1 LKDFILDHTQENI
14 DNDSFD
20 KNSSKEYKVLARRYR
35 PKTFDNLIGQSA
47 TVRILSNA
55 FELKRIAHAFL
66 FTGVRGV
73 GKTTAARIISRGLN
87 CLKSGEPTISPCG
100 ECDSCLSAQN
110 DRHVDIIE
118 IDAASHTGVDDMR
131 ELTEG
136 VKYKPS
142 VGRFRIY
149 IIDEVH
155 MLSNQAFNALLKT
168 LEEPPGHTKFIFCT
182 TEIRKIPITVL
193 SRCQKFDLRR
203 VSSDEMINHL
213 GMICKKEKVTIDS
226 ASLNMIARSSEGSV
240 RDSLSLL
247 DQAIS
252 ISNSNIKAEDIKS
265 MLGLSD
271 KAKVWDLFDSL
282 MEGDPLKAIN
292 NFEVLLDDGSDPFLL
307 IEELMLIC
315 HNVARTIAVPNLD
328 MSQSM
333 SEYEQNRAKNSAKDL
348 NIPSV
353 NKCWQILL
361 KGQSE
366 IQSTYSIK
374 EATEMILLR
383 IVYAA
388 NLPNLKDLIENS
400 DLLKKKNDLAGD
412 VQSYDANEQNTPLRA
427 DITNNLKTFEN
438 LLSFVKKNK
447 DLTLFTLL
455 IDQIRVIE
463 YKPYYIKVNF
473 VKENYIKFLEDIKK
487 SLLNLTKSNWKIE
500 VIAADP
506 EYSSVTEKKEIQK
519 EEKKNKIKENIIVK
533 SILKE
538 FPESKIIEIK
548 NFNENRKD

>member
-1 LKDFILDHTQENI
+1 MDHTQKNI
-14 DNDSFD
+14 DNDSFVQN
-20 KNSSKEYKVLARRYR
+20 NSSEEYKVLARRYR

-55 FELKRIAHAFL
+55 FELNRIAHAFL

-73 GKTTAARIISRGLN
+73 GKTTAARIVSKGLN
-87 CLKSGEPTISPCG
+87 CLKTDKPTIAPCG
-100 ECDSCLSAQN
+100 ACESCLSAQN

-136 VKYKPS
+136 VKYKPA

-203 VSSDEMINHL
+203 VSTEEMINHL
-213 GMICKKEKVTIDS
+213 GMICKKENVSIDS
-226 ASLNMIARSSEGSV
+226 ESLNMIARSSEGSV

-292 NFEVLLDDGSDPFLL
+292 NFEILLDDGSDPLLL
-307 IEELMLIC
+307 IEELLLIC
-315 HNVARTIAVPNLD
+315 HNVARSIAVPSLD
-328 MSQSM
+328 MSQSI
-333 SEYEQNRAKNSAKDL
+333 SEYDQTRAKNSAKNL
-348 NIPSV
+348 NMPSV

-366 IQSTYSIK
+366 IQSAYSIK
-374 EATEMILLR
+374 EATEMIILR

-388 NLPNLKDLIENS
+388 NLPNLTDLIEKS
-400 DLLKKKNDLAGD
+400 DLSKKKNDLVRSNHID
-412 VQSYDANEQNTPLRA
+412 NANENNTSFKT
-427 DITNNLKTFEN
+427 DIKEKFNTFES
-438 LLSFVKKNK
+438 LLDYVKRNK
-447 DLTLFTLL
+447 DLTLYTLL

-463 YKPYYIKVNF
+463 YEPYYIKANF
-473 VKENYIKFLEDIKK
+473 VKENYQIFLEDIKK
-487 SLLNLTKSNWKIE
+487 SLLNLTKKNWKIE
-500 VIAADP
+500 VIVSDN
-506 EYSSVTEKKEIQK
+506 EYSSVTEQYETQK
-519 EEKKNKIKENIIVK
+519 EDKKNKIKESVIVK

-538 FPESKIIEIK
+538 FPESEIIEVK
-548 NFNENRKD
+548 NLNENRED

>member
-1 LKDFILDHTQENI
+1 MVDQSNFNKE
-14 DNDSFD
+14 DSED
-20 KNSSKEYKVLARRYR
+20 NSSYDYQVLARRYR
-35 PKTFDNLIGQSA
+35 PKNFDNLIGQTS

-55 FELKRIAHAFL
+55 FKLNRIAHAFL

-73 GKTTAARIISRGLN
+73 GKTTAARIVARGLN
-87 CLKSGEPTISPCG
+87 CLNTDNPTIAPCG
-100 ECDSCLSAQN
+100 KCSSCIAAAN

-136 VKYKPS
+136 VRYKPS

-168 LEEPPGHTKFIFCT
+168 LEEPPEHAKFIFCT

-203 VSSDEMINHL
+203 VSTSEIINHL
-213 GMICKKEKVTIDS
+213 KMICESENVLIDS
-226 ASLNMIARSSEGSV
+226 ESLNLLARSSEGSV

-252 ISNSNIKAEDIKS
+252 IGKNDIKAEDVKV

-271 KAKVWDLFDSL
+271 KSKVWDLFDSL
-282 MEGDPLKAIN
+282 MEGDPLKAIKN
-292 NFEVLLDDGSDPFLL
+292 YEDLLNDGSDPFLL
-307 IEELMLIC
+307 IEELMQIC
-315 HNVARTIAVPNLD
+315 HNVTRAIAVPTLD

-333 SEYEQNRAKNSAKDL
+333 SEFEVVRATNSAKNL

-353 NKCWQILL
+353 NKCWQILI
-361 KGQSE
+361 KGQAE

-383 IVYAA
+383 IIYAA
-388 NLPNLKDLIENS
+388 KIPNLTDLIEKS
-400 DLLKKKNDLAGD
+400 DLIKKKNDIVD
-412 VQSYDANEQNTPLRA
+412 HSINTKLS
-427 DITNNLKTFEN
+427 DNNISNDMSIINNINTFED
-438 LLSFVKKNK
+438 LLIFVKKNK
-447 DLTLFTLL
+447 DLSLYTTL

-463 YKPYYIKVNF
+463 YEPYSIKVNF
-473 VKENYIKFLEDIKK
+473 VKENYQTFLDKMKK
-487 SLLNLTKSNWKIE
+487 SLQNLTNKNWRIE
-500 VIAADP
+500 VIDDY
-506 EYSSVTEKKEIQK
+506 EEVRSVTEKNEIKKED
-519 EEKKNKIKENIIVK
+519 KKNKIKENIIVK
-533 SILKE
+533 SIFDE
-538 FPESKIIEIK
+538 FPESEILEIK
-548 NFNENRKD
+548 SLHDNKEE

>member
-1 LKDFILDHTQENI
+1 MVDQSNFNKE
-14 DNDSFD
+14 DSED
-20 KNSSKEYKVLARRYR
+20 NSSYDYQVLARRYR
-35 PKTFDNLIGQSA
+35 PKNFDNLIGQTS

-55 FELKRIAHAFL
+55 FKLNRIAHAFL

-73 GKTTAARIISRGLN
+73 GKTTAARIVARGLN
-87 CLKSGEPTISPCG
+87 CLNTDNPTIAPCG
-100 ECDSCLSAQN
+100 KCSSCIAAAN

-136 VKYKPS
+136 VRYKPS

-168 LEEPPGHTKFIFCT
+168 LEEPPEHAKFIFCT

-203 VSSDEMINHL
+203 VSTSEIINHL
-213 GMICKKEKVTIDS
+213 KMICESENVLIDS
-226 ASLNMIARSSEGSV
+226 ESLNLLARSSEGSV

-252 ISNSNIKAEDIKS
+252 IGKNDIKAEDVKV

-271 KAKVWDLFDSL
+271 KSKVWDLFDSL
-282 MEGDPLKAIN
+282 MEGDPLKVIKN
-292 NFEVLLDDGSDPFLL
+292 YEDLLNDGSDPFLL
-307 IEELMLIC
+307 IEELMRIC
-315 HNVARTIAVPNLD
+315 HNVTRAIAVPTLD

-333 SEYEQNRAKNSAKDL
+333 SEFEVVRATNSAKNL

-353 NKCWQILL
+353 NKCWQILI
-361 KGQSE
+361 KGQVE

-383 IVYAA
+383 IIYAA
-388 NLPNLKDLIENS
+388 KIPNLTDLIEKS
-400 DLLKKKNDLAGD
+400 DLIKKKNDIVD
-412 VQSYDANEQNTPLRA
+412 HSINTKLS
-427 DITNNLKTFEN
+427 DNNISNDMSIINNINTFED
-438 LLSFVKKNK
+438 LLIFVKKNK
-447 DLTLFTLL
+447 DLSLYTTL

-463 YKPYYIKVNF
+463 YEPYSIKVNF
-473 VKENYIKFLEDIKK
+473 VKENYQTFLDKMKK
-487 SLLNLTKSNWKIE
+487 SLQNLTNKNWRIE
-500 VIAADP
+500 VIDDY
-506 EYSSVTEKKEIQK
+506 EEFTSVTEKNEIKKED
-519 EEKKNKIKENIIVK
+519 KKNKIKENIIVK
-533 SILKE
+533 SIFDE
-538 FPESKIIEIK
+538 FPESEILDIK
-548 NFNENRKD
+548 SIHDNKEE

>member
-1 LKDFILDHTQENI
+1 MVDQSNFNKE
-14 DNDSFD
+14 DSED
-20 KNSSKEYKVLARRYR
+20 NSSYDYQVLARRYR
-35 PKTFDNLIGQSA
+35 PKNFDNLIGQTS

-55 FELKRIAHAFL
+55 FKLNRIAHAFL

-73 GKTTAARIISRGLN
+73 GKTTAARIVARGLN
-87 CLKSGEPTISPCG
+87 CLNTDNPTIAPCG
-100 ECDSCLSAQN
+100 KCSSCIAAAN

-136 VKYKPS
+136 VRYKPS

-168 LEEPPGHTKFIFCT
+168 LEEPPEHAKFIFCT

-203 VSSDEMINHL
+203 VSTSEIINHL
-213 GMICKKEKVTIDS
+213 KMICESENVLIDS
-226 ASLNMIARSSEGSV
+226 ESLNLLARSSEGSV

-252 ISNSNIKAEDIKS
+252 IGKNDIKAEDVKV

-271 KAKVWDLFDSL
+271 KSKVWDLFDSL
-282 MEGDPLKAIN
+282 MEGDPLKVIKN
-292 NFEVLLDDGSDPFLL
+292 YEDLLNDGSDPFLL
-307 IEELMLIC
+307 IEELMRIC
-315 HNVARTIAVPNLD
+315 HNVTRAIAVPTLD

-333 SEYEQNRAKNSAKDL
+333 SEFEVVRATNSAKNL

-353 NKCWQILL
+353 NKCWQILI
-361 KGQSE
+361 KGQVE

-383 IVYAA
+383 IIYAA
-388 NLPNLKDLIENS
+388 KIPNLTDLIEKS
-400 DLLKKKNDLAGD
+400 DLIKKKNDIVD
-412 VQSYDANEQNTPLRA
+412 HSINTKLS
-427 DITNNLKTFEN
+427 DNNISNDMSIINNINTFED
-438 LLSFVKKNK
+438 LLIFVKKNK
-447 DLTLFTLL
+447 DLSLYTTL

-463 YKPYYIKVNF
+463 YEPYSIKVNF
-473 VKENYIKFLEDIKK
+473 VKENYQTFLDKMKK
-487 SLLNLTKSNWKIE
+487 SLQNLTNKNWRIE
-500 VIAADP
+500 VIDDY
-506 EYSSVTEKKEIQK
+506 EEVKSVTEKNEIKKED
-519 EEKKNKIKENIIVK
+519 KKNKIKENIIVK
-533 SILKE
+533 SIFDE
-538 FPESKIIEIK
+538 FPESEILEIK
-548 NFNENRKD
+548 SLHDNKEE

>member
-1 LKDFILDHTQENI
+1 MVDQSNFNKE
-14 DNDSFD
+14 DSED
-20 KNSSKEYKVLARRYR
+20 NSSYDYQVLARRYR
-35 PKTFDNLIGQSA
+35 PKNFDNLIGQTS

-55 FELKRIAHAFL
+55 FKLNRIAHAFL

-73 GKTTAARIISRGLN
+73 GKTTAARIVARGLN
-87 CLKSGEPTISPCG
+87 CLNTDNPTIAPCG
-100 ECDSCLSAQN
+100 KCSSCIAAAN

-136 VKYKPS
+136 VRYKPS

-168 LEEPPGHTKFIFCT
+168 LEEPPEHAKFIFCT

-203 VSSDEMINHL
+203 VSTSEIINHL
-213 GMICKKEKVTIDS
+213 KMICESENVLIDS
-226 ASLNMIARSSEGSV
+226 ESLNLLARSSEGSV

-252 ISNSNIKAEDIKS
+252 IGKNDIKAEDVKV

-271 KAKVWDLFDSL
+271 KSKVWDLFDSL
-282 MEGDPLKAIN
+282 MEGDPLKVIKN
-292 NFEVLLDDGSDPFLL
+292 YEDLLNDGSDPFLL
-307 IEELMLIC
+307 IEELMRIC
-315 HNVARTIAVPNLD
+315 HNVTRAIAVPTLD

-333 SEYEQNRAKNSAKDL
+333 SEFEVVRAKNSAKNL

-353 NKCWQILL
+353 NKCWQILI
-361 KGQSE
+361 KGQVE

-383 IVYAA
+383 IIYAA
-388 NLPNLKDLIENS
+388 KIPNLTDLIEKS
-400 DLLKKKNDLAGD
+400 DLIKKKNDIVD
-412 VQSYDANEQNTPLRA
+412 HSINTKLS
-427 DITNNLKTFEN
+427 DNNISNDMSIINNINTFED
-438 LLSFVKKNK
+438 LLIFVKKNK
-447 DLTLFTLL
+447 DLSLYTTL

-463 YKPYYIKVNF
+463 YEPYSIKVNF
-473 VKENYIKFLEDIKK
+473 VKENYQTFLDKMKK
-487 SLLNLTKSNWKIE
+487 SLQNLTNKNWRIE
-500 VIAADP
+500 VIDDDK
-506 EYSSVTEKKEIQK
+506 EFTSVTEKNEIKKED
-519 EEKKNKIKENIIVK
+519 KKNKIKENIIVK
-533 SILKE
+533 SIFDE
-538 FPESKIIEIK
+538 FPESEILEIK
-548 NFNENRKD
+548 SLNDNKEE

>member
-1 LKDFILDHTQENI
+1 MVDQSNFNKE
-14 DNDSFD
+14 DSED
-20 KNSSKEYKVLARRYR
+20 NSSYDYQVLARRYR
-35 PKTFDNLIGQSA
+35 PKNFDNLIGQTS

-55 FELKRIAHAFL
+55 FKLNRIAHAFL

-73 GKTTAARIISRGLN
+73 GKTTAARIVARGLN
-87 CLKSGEPTISPCG
+87 CLNTDKPTIAPCG
-100 ECDSCLSAQN
+100 KCNSCIAAAN

-136 VKYKPS
+136 VRYKPS

-168 LEEPPGHTKFIFCT
+168 LEEPPEHAKFIFCT

-203 VSSDEMINHL
+203 VSNSEIINHL
-213 GMICKKEKVTIDS
+213 KMICESENVLIDS
-226 ASLNMIARSSEGSV
+226 ESLNLLARSSEGSV

-252 ISNSNIKAEDIKS
+252 IGKNDIKAEDVKV

-271 KAKVWDLFDSL
+271 KSKVWDLFDSL
-282 MEGDPLKAIN
+282 MEGDPLKVIKN
-292 NFEVLLDDGSDPFLL
+292 YEDLLNDGSDPFLL
-307 IEELMLIC
+307 IEELMRIC
-315 HNVARTIAVPNLD
+315 HNVTRTIAVPTLD

-333 SEYEQNRAKNSAKDL
+333 SEFEVVRAKNSAKNL

-353 NKCWQILL
+353 NKCWQILI
-361 KGQSE
+361 KGQVE

-383 IVYAA
+383 IIYAA
-388 NLPNLKDLIENS
+388 KIPNLKDLIEKS
-400 DLLKKKNDLAGD
+400 DLIKKKNDIVDHSINIKLSD
-412 VQSYDANEQNTPLRA
+412 
-427 DITNNLKTFEN
+427 NNISNDMSIINNINTFED
-438 LLSFVKKNK
+438 LLIFVKKNK
-447 DLTLFTLL
+447 DLSLYTTL

-463 YKPYYIKVNF
+463 YEPYSIKVNF
-473 VKENYIKFLEDIKK
+473 VKENYQTFLDKMKK
-487 SLLNLTKSNWKIE
+487 SLQNLTNKNWRIE
-500 VIAADP
+500 VIDDDK
-506 EYSSVTEKKEIQK
+506 EFTSVTEKNEIKKED
-519 EEKKNKIKENIIVK
+519 KKNKIKENIIVK
-533 SILKE
+533 SIFDE
-538 FPESKIIEIK
+538 FPESEILEIK
-548 NFNENRKD
+548 SLNDNKEE

>member
-1 LKDFILDHTQENI
+1 MVDQSNFNKEGSED
-14 DNDSFD
+14 
-20 KNSSKEYKVLARRYR
+20 NSSYDYQVLARRYR
-35 PKTFDNLIGQSA
+35 PKNFDNLIGQTS

-55 FELKRIAHAFL
+55 FKLNRIAHAFL

-73 GKTTAARIISRGLN
+73 GKTTAARIVARGLN
-87 CLKSGEPTISPCG
+87 CLNTDNPTIAPCG
-100 ECDSCLSAQN
+100 KCSSCIAAAN

-136 VKYKPS
+136 VRYKPS

-168 LEEPPGHTKFIFCT
+168 LEEPPEHAKFIFCT

-203 VSSDEMINHL
+203 VSTSEIINHL
-213 GMICKKEKVTIDS
+213 KMICESENVLIDS
-226 ASLNMIARSSEGSV
+226 ESLNLLARSSEGSV

-252 ISNSNIKAEDIKS
+252 IGKNDIKAEDVKV

-271 KAKVWDLFDSL
+271 KSKVWDLFDSL
-282 MEGDPLKAIN
+282 MEGDPLKVIKN
-292 NFEVLLDDGSDPFLL
+292 YEDLLNDGSDPFLL
-307 IEELMLIC
+307 IEELMRIC
-315 HNVARTIAVPNLD
+315 HNVTRAIAVPTLD

-333 SEYEQNRAKNSAKDL
+333 SEFEVVRATNSAKNL

-353 NKCWQILL
+353 NKCWQILI
-361 KGQSE
+361 KGQVE

-383 IVYAA
+383 IIYAA
-388 NLPNLKDLIENS
+388 KIPNLTDLIEKS
-400 DLLKKKNDLAGD
+400 DLIKKKNDIVD
-412 VQSYDANEQNTPLRA
+412 HSINTKLS
-427 DITNNLKTFEN
+427 DNNISNDMSIINNINTFED
-438 LLSFVKKNK
+438 LLIFVKKNK
-447 DLTLFTLL
+447 DLSLYTTL

-463 YKPYYIKVNF
+463 YEPYSIKVNF
-473 VKENYIKFLEDIKK
+473 VKENYQIFLDKMKK
-487 SLLNLTKSNWKIE
+487 SLQNLTNKNWRIE
-500 VIAADP
+500 VIDDDK
-506 EYSSVTEKKEIQK
+506 EFTSVTEKNEIKKED
-519 EEKKNKIKENIIVK
+519 KKNKIKENIIVK
-533 SILKE
+533 SIFDE
-538 FPESKIIEIK
+538 FPESEILEIK
-548 NFNENRKD
+548 SLNDNKEE

>member
-1 LKDFILDHTQENI
+1 MVDQSNFNKE
-14 DNDSFD
+14 DSED
-20 KNSSKEYKVLARRYR
+20 NSSYDYQVLARRYR
-35 PKTFDNLIGQSA
+35 PKNFDNLIGQTS

-55 FELKRIAHAFL
+55 FKLNRIAHAFL

-73 GKTTAARIISRGLN
+73 GKTTAARIVARGLN
-87 CLKSGEPTISPCG
+87 CLNTDNPTIAPCG
-100 ECDSCLSAQN
+100 KCSSCIAAAN

-136 VKYKPS
+136 VRYKPS

-168 LEEPPGHTKFIFCT
+168 LEEPPEHAKFIFCT

-203 VSSDEMINHL
+203 VSTSEIINHL
-213 GMICKKEKVTIDS
+213 KMICESENVLIDS
-226 ASLNMIARSSEGSV
+226 ESLNLLARSSEGSV

-252 ISNSNIKAEDIKS
+252 IGKNDIKAEDVKV

-271 KAKVWDLFDSL
+271 KSKVWDLFDSL
-282 MEGDPLKAIN
+282 MEGDPLKVIKN
-292 NFEVLLDDGSDPFLL
+292 YEDLLNDGSDPFLL
-307 IEELMLIC
+307 IEELMQIC
-315 HNVARTIAVPNLD
+315 HNVTRTIAVPTLD

-333 SEYEQNRAKNSAKDL
+333 SEFEVVRATNSAKNL

-353 NKCWQILL
+353 NKCWQILI
-361 KGQSE
+361 KGQVE

-383 IVYAA
+383 IIYAA
-388 NLPNLKDLIENS
+388 KIPNLTDLIEKS
-400 DLLKKKNDLAGD
+400 DLIKKKNDIVD
-412 VQSYDANEQNTPLRA
+412 HSINTKLS
-427 DITNNLKTFEN
+427 DNNISNDMSIINNINTFED
-438 LLSFVKKNK
+438 LLIFVKKNK
-447 DLTLFTLL
+447 DLSLYTTL

-463 YKPYYIKVNF
+463 YEPYSIKVNF
-473 VKENYIKFLEDIKK
+473 VKENYQTFLDKMKK
-487 SLLNLTKSNWKIE
+487 SLQNLTNKNWIIE
-500 VIAADP
+500 VIDDDK
-506 EYSSVTEKKEIQK
+506 EFTSVTEKNEIKKED
-519 EEKKNKIKENIIVK
+519 KKNKIKENIIVK
-533 SILKE
+533 SIFDE
-538 FPESKIIEIK
+538 FPESEILEIK
-548 NFNENRKD
+548 SLNDNKEE